1 MLTDD
6 SLFFLFQMQR
16 SVLAQLMSLVL
27 KDAVQLLHQMVSAEV
42 LTSWDTKTSVKM
54 HRTAS
59 GERGSG
65 ERSLVMSYL
74 NDHIHLLGRNLPGAS
89 ISSVHFT
96 SWLKNERVVS

>member
-1 MLTDD
+1 
-6 SLFFLFQMQR
+6 MQR

-59 GERGSG
+59 GER
-65 ERSLVMSYL
+65 SLVMSYL